1 MKKIILLLP
10 LLFCAVLVRG
20 QEKGEKEGDLEYEM
34 KHRSQPWFLQM
45 KDGAN
50 YFEVKRNFDQYFG
63 TRKWET
69 SKARQLGVSWLKTK
83 LFYLDANGMVQ
94 PAPLTNPKANYI
106 TANQIAKTTTRKN
119 GSWNLIGPVNSLVGG
134 GYSGGGNHGGYVY
147 LNRIDPTNTKKMFVS
162 FLTGGLWM
170 TIDGGKAWTLV
181 DANMP
186 AELYR
191 DLDVAIS
198 DPKVVYAIS
207 PSHVIKSTD
216 GGLNWQPTALTRTT
230 RDPKLWPGL
239 NTGNQA
245 GDIAVSTGNPDIVV
259 ARWGGSIY
267 RTTDGGT
274 TWSAVLAGALSNP
287 RHHDG
292 SITAEMLDWSTT
304 DPKVVYS
311 VSTGYRNSFEVH
323 RSGDSGATFTKI
335 ATITLDAKGNGQVIA
350 WVKLM
355 LPANNKKSIYVAVG
369 SGASSRAH
377 HAVHL
382 YKLNAT
388 TGAIEDKKINML
400 SGKGNIYAH
409 APVLH
414 HGDIAMDR
422 NDEKKIAWG
431 SYGNSRISVSE
442 DGGKTFKLSTNTC
455 HVDIRAL
462 DYVNGEIL
470 VGSDG
475 EAVVFSKGGKAMR
488 RVSNSISNHELWG
501 FGSAFKTNLVATG
514 NNHGPLMIKEAKGD
528 IEWYNGMGA
537 DQGNTDVN
545 PLDDRYIY
553 SNGYG
558 YYNVFRTG
566 VHTLRWDRNS
576 FLDLGGIY
584 SYFNSVEFHPN
595 LYYTLITHHAGGSP
609 SGNPNRATWKKSLIR
624 TDDNGKSIYIVK
636 TFDREVFR
644 EKISMKNPDHI
655 YVVEGKS
662 NNSLW
667 HTADGGKTWKNIT
680 PPRSVTTLR
689 HKNISDIAVS
699 DENPGE
705 VWATYS
711 GVQSECKVVKSSD
724 YGATWTNLTEA
735 KLTKFPMTK
744 IIFQRGSD
752 GGVYVGNRSGIYYRN
767 NKMDSWK
774 ELGTGLPMADIRFMF
789 INYNENKLK
798 IGTSRGAFSHELHEI
813 SPPNALISA
822 STNKLLPSGNKK
834 VQFKD
839 YSVVRNASAT
849 WKWSFPGGTP
859 ATSTEEN
866 PEISYENAKNGVYD
880 VTLTVTDK
888 YGTSTQTLPNFI
900 RVFGKKARSSTP
912 EPSAG
917 NVASLSGVEHK
928 DYIHLDKLELNRNSF
943 TFSCWIKPKGIQENN
958 SSLFNVQ
965 DKKTAFGLHFSGGN
979 NTLGLYTG
987 SEWSSGLQVPAD
999 QWSYVVLVSDGEKVK
1014 LYVNGRERVHN
1025 TGLSPQAITKIDL
1038 GRFGRSHTTSRYTQ
1052 LEMDE
1057 VCLWNRSL
1065 TTDEIRKWRHL
1076 TKMNTSSPIM
1086 NGLAGYY
1093 QFNEEE
1099 GNISPNKGT
1108 AKGFA
1113 IYRGVSATNH
1123 LPSKAPVFNG
1133 KSQKLTINSAGN
1145 KDFSEAG
1152 VALEFGS
1159 GTYPDGEVWVFRSNN
1174 PPDVLPDNKG
1184 EFIAYAIIN
1193 NYGTNP
1199 TFSGLKSMRFTAEK
1213 SSYHKPNSRYYNL
1226 YRREANAFGTTWG
1239 AKLGW
1244 ADEVSPLGSDEN
1256 NITFSKGLSESA
1268 LGQFMV
1274 NYKKTGLITGVEN
1287 QAEPKVIPIIYPNPL
1302 DKGKFLSVETP
1313 ARWAGATMVIY
1324 DTEGKKVAQMT
1335 LTSGKNSVKINTS
1348 AGLHHV
1354 TIFNANHKH
1363 VSKIMLK

>member
-20 QEKGEKEGDLEYEM
+20 QEKEGDLAYEM

-45 KDGAN
+45 KDGAD

-63 TRKWET
+63 THKWET
-69 SKARQLGVSWLKTK
+69 SKPRQLGESWLKTK
-83 LFYLDANGMVQ
+83 LFYLDARGMVQ
-94 PAPLTNPKANYI
+94 PPPLTNPKSHYI
-106 TANQIAKTTTRKN
+106 TANQIGLATTRKS
-119 GSWNLIGPVNSLVGG
+119 GSWDLIGPVNSLVGG

-147 LNRIDPTNTKKMFVS
+147 MNKIDPTNAKKMFVS

-170 TIDGGKAWTLV
+170 TADGGKVWTLV
-181 DANMP
+181 DVNMP
-186 AELYR
+186 AERYQ

-207 PSHVIKSTD
+207 HSHLIKSTD

-230 RDPKLWPGL
+230 SDRKLWPHL

-245 GDIAVSTGNPDIVV
+245 YDIAVSTTNPDIVV
-259 ARWGGSIY
+259 ARWGGRIY

-274 TWSAVLAGALSNP
+274 TWSVVLSDLPAHSQ
-287 RHHDG
+287 HHG
-292 SITAEMLDWSTT
+292 SITSEMIDWSTT

-311 VSTGYRNSFEVH
+311 LSTRHNNQVVLH
-323 RSGDSGATFTKI
+323 RSEDSGATFTKI
-335 ATITLDAKGNGQVIA
+335 ATITLDAKANGKVA
-350 WVKLM
+350 GWAKLL
-355 LPANNKKSIYVAVG
+355 LPTTNKKSIYVAVG
-369 SGASSRAH
+369 SGGSAYSH

-388 TGAIEDKKINML
+388 TGAIEDKKINMTT
-400 SGKGNIYAH
+400 Y
-409 APVLH
+409 LH

-422 NDEKKIAWG
+422 NDENKIVFG
-431 SYGNSRISVSE
+431 SYGETRIAVSE
-442 DGGKTFKLSTNTC
+442 DGGKTFKRSAGAC
-455 HVDIRAL
+455 HADIRAL
-462 DYVNGEIL
+462 DYVNGDIL

-475 EAVVFSKGGKAMR
+475 ESVVFSKDGKSMR
-488 RVSNSISNHELWG
+488 RVTNSISNHELWG
-501 FGSAFKTNLVATG
+501 FGSAFKTNLVASG
-514 NNHGPLMIKEAKGD
+514 NNHGPLMIKEQKGD
-528 IEWYNGMGA
+528 LEWYNGMGA

-553 SNGYG
+553 SGPGYG
-558 YYNVFRTG
+558 NYLVFRTG
-566 VHTLRWDRNS
+566 KHTLKWNTS
-576 FLDLGGIY
+576 IVLSLGGF
-584 SYFNSVEFHPN
+584 SYFNSMEFHPN
-595 LYYTLITHHAGGSP
+595 LYYSLITHHAGGWP
-609 SGNPNRATWKKSLIR
+609 SGNPNAAIWRKSLIR
-624 TDDNGKSIYIVK
+624 TDDNGKSVYVVK
-636 TFDREVFR
+636 TFGRQVFR

-655 YVVEGKS
+655 YVLEGNS
-662 NNSLW
+662 NNTLW
-667 HTADGGKTWKNIT
+667 HTADGGKTWKDVT
-680 PPRSVTTLR
+680 PPRSVTTFR
-689 HKNISDIAVS
+689 HTNISDIAVS

-705 VWATYS
+705 VWVTYS
-711 GVQSECKVVKSSD
+711 GVQAECKVVKSSD
-724 YGATWTNLTEA
+724 YGASWTNLTEA
-735 KLTKFPMTK
+735 KLTRFPMTK

-752 GGVYVGNRSGIYYRN
+752 GGVYVGNASGVYYRN

-822 STNKLLPSGNKK
+822 STNKVLPGDKK
-834 VQFKD
+834 IQFKD

-866 PEISYENAKNGVYD
+866 PEISYEKAENGVYD

-888 YGTSTQTLPNFI
+888 YGTSTQTLSDFI
-900 RVFGKKARSSTP
+900 RVFGKKAGSSTP

-917 NVASLSGVEHK
+917 NMASLSGVENK
-928 DYIHLDKLELNRNSF
+928 DYIHLDKLALNKNSF

-965 DKKTAFGLHFSGGN
+965 DKETAFGLHFSGGN

-999 QWSYVVLVSDGEKVK
+999 QWSYVVLVSDGVTVKV
-1014 LYVNGRERVHN
+1014 YVNGKERVHN
-1025 TGLSPQAITKIDL
+1025 TGLSTQSITKIDL

-1057 VCLWNRSL
+1057 VSIWNRALSL
-1065 TTDEIRKWRHL
+1065 EEIRQWRHL
-1076 TKMNTSSPIM
+1076 TKTNTSSPIM

-1099 GNISPNKGT
+1099 GNISLNKGA

-1113 IYRGVSATNH
+1113 RYRGVSATNH
-1123 LPSKAPVFNG
+1123 LPSKAPVFSG

-1145 KDFSEAG
+1145 KDFSNAG
-1152 VALEFGS
+1152 VSLEFGS

-1193 NYGTNP
+1193 NYGANP

-1213 SSYHKPNSRYYNL
+1213 SSYHLLNSRYYNL
-1226 YRREANAFGTTWG
+1226 YRREANAFGDTWG

-1244 ADEVSPLGSDEN
+1244 ADEVSPLASDKN

-1274 NYKKTGLITGVEN
+1274 NYKKTGLITGMEN
-1287 QAEPKVIPIIYPNPL
+1287 PAEPKIVPIVYPNPL

-1313 ARWAGATMVIY
+1313 AGWAGSTMVIY
-1324 DTEGKKVAQMT
+1324 DAEGKKVAQVT
-1335 LTSGKNSVKINTS
+1335 LTSGKNRIKINAS

-1363 VSKIMLK
+1363 VSKIVLK